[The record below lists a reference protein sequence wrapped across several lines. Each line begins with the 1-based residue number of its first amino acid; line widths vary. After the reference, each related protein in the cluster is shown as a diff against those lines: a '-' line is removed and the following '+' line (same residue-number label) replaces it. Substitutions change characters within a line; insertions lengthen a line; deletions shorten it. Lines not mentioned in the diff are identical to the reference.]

1 LSGQL
6 ERRSAFETAI
16 ADPRRTAS
24 MDTQRRGARRLL
36 AAGAAAILAVGML
49 AGGSPVLAGG
59 QVPVGLGSAATFAV
73 LAGKPGVTNSG
84 STVLGGDL
92 GVHPTARVT
101 GFPPGLVNGETHP
114 GDASAQQAQI
124 DLVAAYDDAAA
135 RTPTVVVA
143 DGVLG
148 GLTLDAGVY
157 TAGGVSLGLTGRLT
171 LDGQGD
177 PSAVWILQATSDL
190 VTAAS
195 SSVALINGGQAC
207 NVFWQVTGSATLGAD
222 SQFAGNILALTSIT
236 LRSRVAL
243 SGRALAR
250 NGGVSLMNDAISYP
264 TCTIAAPT
272 VPPATPGAAAEFAV
286 AAPTTGTTL
295 PPTDERIAAV
305 HPDSRPAPFLL
316 LGVIVAIGIAAVA
329 VVDRWLFVGALR
341 SAPTLPDDGSS

>member
-1 LSGQL
+1 
-6 ERRSAFETAI
+6 
-16 ADPRRTAS
+16 
-24 MDTQRRGARRLL
+24 MNTQRRGARRLL
-36 AAGAAAILAVGML
+36 PAGAAAILAVGML
-49 AGGSPVLAGG
+49 TGGSPVLAAG

-84 STVLGGDL
+84 STVIGGNL
-92 GVHPTARVT
+92 GVHPGSRVT

-114 GDASAQQAQI
+114 GDAAAQGAKV
-124 DLVAAYDDAAA
+124 DLVAAYDDAAG
-135 RTPTVVVA
+135 RTPAVVVA

-148 GLTLDAGVY
+148 GLTLVAGVY
-157 TAGGVSLGLTGRLT
+157 NAGGVTLGLAGSLT

-177 PSAVWILQATSDL
+177 PNAVWIFQATSDL

-250 NGGVSLMNDAISYP
+250 NGGVSLMNDAIEYP
-264 TCTIAAPT
+264 TCTFAART
-272 VPPATPGAAAEFAV
+272 FPPATPGAAADFA
-286 AAPTTGTTL
+286 AAALPTTGTTL
-295 PPTDERIAAV
+295 PPTDVLIAAV
-305 HPDSRPAPFLL
+305 HPGSGPTPFLL
-316 LGVIVAIGIAAVA
+316 LGLILAIGIAAVV
-329 VVDRWLFVGALR
+329 VVDRWLFGARR
-341 SAPTLPDDGSS
+341 SAPSPPG